1 MSLSK
6 RRIFVLAIVVLLLTA
21 SGVYLIARDAGQ
33 GNLPQARQAAAVF
46 VGEQTC
52 SQCHPK
58 EAGLWQGSHHDLAM
72 QHATKDTV
80 LGDFDNKR
88 FDYFGIQSRFFKDGD
103 RFVVRT
109 DGPDGKLHDY
119 EVKYTFGVTPLQQ
132 YLVELDGG
140 RLQALQLAW
149 DTRPADQGGQRWF
162 HLYPQQKIDHTD
174 ELHWTKLAQN
184 WNHMCAECHSTN
196 LKKNF
201 DLTTNSYHTTWS
213 EINVSCEACH
223 GAGSNHVAW
232 ANKQPGWKQ
241 LKDEGLEVRF
251 DERHGVVWRYE
262 DGKPIA
268 TRSRKRE
275 TAKEIET
282 CARCHSRRS
291 QLSEDYHPGKP
302 LMDTHLPALLTEQ
315 LYFPDGQI
323 KEEVYVYGSFLQSK
337 MYHNG
342 VTCSDCHEPHSLQ
355 LRAPGNQ
362 ICLQCHQASHYNAE
376 KHHFHL
382 AGSDG
387 ARCAACHMPAR
398 TFMVI
403 DERYDH
409 SFRVPRPDLS
419 SRIGSPNT
427 CTYCHS
433 DKSNQWAVDQ
443 LVAWY
448 GPDWSPGW
456 HYGEALFAG
465 RSGVPGAR
473 RELAALASSGKY
485 PDIVRATAASMLAQG
500 GNSAAPE
507 LIKPLLGDP
516 SPLVREAALA
526 LVDAVTPDQR
536 WLLAGSLL
544 DDPVYA
550 VRIEAARVLAVLDRQ
565 SLTPQ
570 QQSSLERGVAQYVA
584 AQQTNAEQPH
594 SHVNLGLL
602 YTRLRRYDEA
612 ESAYRQAL
620 RLDPAYIPAYI
631 NLYRSQGNEQQA
643 LDMLLQAQ
651 KVDGKSAAVAHALG
665 LHDVRAGKLD
675 RALQWLKRAT
685 RLAPQDVRYAYVYAV
700 ALHDSGQEKQAL
712 AELER
717 AHRLQANDIDVLI
730 ALVSYSASAGN
741 LQSARRYAQIMAEI
755 EPRLG
760 NAEQIL
766 GRIANIR

>member
-1 MSLSK
+1 M
-6 RRIFVLAIVVLLLTA
+6 RRIIPLIIVVLLLTA
-21 SGVYLIARDAGQ
+21 GVVYLILRDAGSDDASQ
-33 GNLPQARQAAAVF
+33 MLSRPAFF
-46 VGEQTC
+46 VGEAVC
-52 SQCHPK
+52 SQCHVN
-58 EAGLWQGSHHDLAM
+58 EVQLWHGSDHDLAM

-80 LGDFDNKR
+80 LGDFGDKR
-88 FDYFGIQSRFFKDGD
+88 LDYYGTQSRFFKDGD
-103 RFVVRT
+103 KFVVRT

-119 EVKYTFGVTPLQQ
+119 EVKYTFGVRPLQQ

-140 RLQALQLAW
+140 RLQALQTAW
-149 DTRPADQGGQRWF
+149 DTRPANQGGQRWF
-162 HLYPQQKIDHTD
+162 HLYPDQKIDHTD
-174 ELHWTKLAQN
+174 ELHWTRLAQN

-201 DLTTNSYHTTWS
+201 DLASNSFHTTWS

-232 ANKQPGWKQ
+232 ANKQPGWKK
-241 LKDEGLEVRF
+241 LKNEGLEVLF
-251 DERHGVVWRYE
+251 DERHGVVWQYE
-262 DGKPIA
+262 DGNPIA
-268 TRSRKRE
+268 TRSKKRE

-291 QLSEDYHPGKP
+291 QLSEGYHPGKP

-323 KEEVYVYGSFLQSK
+323 KDEVYVYGSFLQSK
-337 MYHNG
+337 MYHKG
-342 VTCSDCHEPHSLQ
+342 VTCSDCHDPHSLQ
-355 LRAPGNQ
+355 LRAPDNQ
-362 ICLQCHQASHYNAE
+362 VCLQCHQASHYNTE
-376 KHHFHL
+376 KHHFHP
-382 AGSDG
+382 AGSEG

-427 CTYCHS
+427 CVHCHS
-433 DKSNQWAVDQ
+433 GKSAQWANDQ
-443 LVAWY
+443 LKRWY
-448 GPDWSPGW
+448 GSNWPPGW
-456 HYGEALFAG
+456 HYGDALFAG
-465 RSGVPGAR
+465 RTGEPGAR
-473 RELAALASSGKY
+473 RELAALATTGKY
-485 PDIVRATAASMLAQG
+485 PAIVRATAASMLAQA
-500 GNSAAPE
+500 GNSASAD

-526 LVDAVTPDQR
+526 LVDAVTPEQR
-536 WLLAGSLL
+536 WPLAGSLL

-565 SLTPQ
+565 SLAPQ
-570 QQSSLERGVAQYVA
+570 QQASLDRGVVEYVA

-602 YTRLRRYDEA
+602 YTRLRKYDQA

-620 RLDPAYIPAYI
+620 QLDSTYIPAYI
-631 NLYRSQGNEQQA
+631 NLADLYRSQGKEQEA
-643 LDMLLQAQ
+643 LDILLQAQ
-651 KVDGKSAAVAHALG
+651 QVDEKSAAVAHALG

-675 RALQWLKRAT
+675 RALQLLKRAT

-700 ALHDSGQEKQAL
+700 ALHDSNRSKQAL

-730 ALVSYSASAGN
+730 ALVSYSASAGDV
-741 LQSARRYAQIMAEI
+741 QAARRYAQTLAEI

-760 NAEQIL
+760 NADQIL
-766 GRIANIR
+766 GRIANGR